1 LSCSQ
6 FAYELLYMNFYPYV
20 NLALYIAFIY
30 EFITYVY
37 GFKSVC
43 NYLWILHA
51 DILHKDLLHVDFTC
65 EFFYR

>member
-1 LSCSQ
+1 
-6 FAYELLYMNFYPYV
+6 MNFYSYV

-37 GFKSVC
+37 EFRSVC

-51 DILHKDLLHVDFTC
+51 DILRKDLLHVDFTY